1 MSDNPLIEGFL
12 NLHEA
17 GGVGGGMSGT
27 KFSNAA
33 NYAPAVGAGVRGAF
47 NNATMDK
54 GKYARAAV
62 DYIAKNSGSLAGV
75 SEPTTF
81 DKELEQENEK
91 DIAAQRDYP
100 VAYDIGDKV
109 STAAQVVSGV
119 GAAKALGTAV
129 LKAGIKATTKNT
141 AKTVAKNFDA
151 SDFELGVKNVL
162 DLTPEMRVAK
172 QSYPNLNKPPFNQ
185 TLQAK
190 PYSAPKPT
198 LNPTPQ
204 TKTYPKFTREEN
216 DSSEGNTEMSTN
228 PYIKGFFDIEE
239 ARAKNTNIFDE
250 SKKLTA
256 AQKKNLDKNDNDKID
271 AEDFKMLRKEEA
283 DLDENAFNQLGQK
296 KPVGDILPAPAKG
309 SVPIHGKKFK
319 EGDIVVP
326 HAGPHAGVKHKVVVA
341 REGSVNMIP
350 LGISAK
356 EDKYNSAT
364 VRAKHEHLSPY
375 TKSVAEEADL
385 DEAKKTNSMVMARNI
400 SKALKAVKPD
410 FLDID
415 KDGDKEESMKKAAA
429 DKKKESDLDEAVSD
443 EHRERALAT
452 INARISKPGQP
463 PKHPTYDGAPADI
476 KTAVDNLAKMYAES
490 VDLDEVNILPSNFS
504 DRTTP
509 VPNKKAYAIDKANSE
524 KKKPVSL
531 KKAPFDM
538 KKEEVD
544 LDEGIKE
551 KIGGMIRREKE
562 KEYPLLQNR
571 RDVAAGKAAKSYA
584 AGDEKKGDR
593 YMKFRSDNMKKE
605 EVGFSEEEI
614 DFINNV
620 MEAMPVAPT
629 SEGDSPNPT
638 PKKKAE
644 GSRAKGSMAD

>member
-17 GGVGGGMSGT
+17 GGVGGGMSGA

-33 NYAPAVGAGVRGAF
+33 SYAPAVSAGVRGAF
-47 NNATMDK
+47 NNVTMDA
-54 GKYARAAV
+54 GKYVRAAI
-62 DYIAKNSGSLAGV
+62 DTNAKNLGSLVGV
-75 SEPTTF
+75 SEPTTYY
-81 DKELEQENEK
+81 KEIEQEREK

-100 VAYDIGDKV
+100 VAYDIGDKLA
-109 STAAQVVSGV
+109 TAAQVASGA
-119 GAAKALGTAV
+119 GAVKALGTAA
-129 LKAGIKATTKNT
+129 LRAGIRS
-141 AKTVAKNFDA
+141 VAKNTGQTIAKNADA
-151 SDFELGVKNVL
+151 GDFELGMKNAL
-162 DLTPEMRVAK
+162 NLTPQMRVPSK
-172 QSYPNLNKPPFNQ
+172 PLNLTPQ
-185 TLQAK
+185 MR
-190 PYSAPKPT
+190 APKPT
-198 LNPTPQ
+198 LKLTQ
-204 TKTYPKFTREEN
+204 QMRTEEQN
-216 DSSEGNTEMSTN
+216 DSSKGNTEMSTN

-283 DLDENAFNQLGQK
+283 
-296 KPVGDILPAPAKG
+296 I
-309 SVPIHGKKFK
+309 
-319 EGDIVVP
+319 
-326 HAGPHAGVKHKVVVA
+326 
-341 REGSVNMIP
+341 
-350 LGISAK
+350 
-356 EDKYNSAT
+356 
-364 VRAKHEHLSPY
+364 
-375 TKSVAEEADL
+375 EEADLSDFKRKSVPGLHNFDHYEHPDGSFIQVSPHGHGVYQDNKGARKDFTSIQHLKTLFKEEAYL

-400 SKALKAVKPD
+400 SKVLKAVKPD

-429 DKKKESDLDEAVSD
+429 DKKIDEAVSD

-490 VDLDEVNILPSNFS
+490 
-504 DRTTP
+504 
-509 VPNKKAYAIDKANSE
+509 
-524 KKKPVSL
+524 
-531 KKAPFDM
+531 
-538 KKEEVD
+538 VD

-605 EVGFSEEEI
+605 EVEFSEEEI

-629 SEGDSPNPT
+629 SENDSPNPT

>member
-12 NLHEA
+12 KLHEA
-17 GGVGGGMSGT
+17 GGIGGGMSGT

-33 NYAPAVGAGVRGAF
+33 SYAPAVRAGVLG
-47 NNATMDK
+47 
-54 GKYARAAV
+54 AV
-62 DYIAKNSGSLAGV
+62 DNITMGAVTNP
-75 SEPTTF
+75 E
-81 DKELEQENEK
+81 
-91 DIAAQRDYP
+91 AQNNYP
-100 VAYDIGDKV
+100 VAYNTG
-109 STAAQVVSGV
+109 SNLATAAQVATGV
-119 GAAKALGTAV
+119 GAAKALGAAV
-129 LKAGIKATTKNT
+129 IKAGLKSATAKNT
-141 AKTVAKNFDA
+141 VNTIAKNADA
-151 SDFELGVKNVL
+151 DDFQLGSKNTL
-162 DLTPEMRVAK
+162 DLTPPMRV
-172 QSYPNLNKPPFNQ
+172 PR
-185 TLQAK
+185 
-190 PYSAPKPT
+190 PT
-198 LNPTPQ
+198 LKLTQ
-204 TKTYPKFTREEN
+204 QMRTEEEN
-216 DSSEGNTEMSTN
+216 DSSKGNTEMSTN

-271 AEDFKMLRKEEA
+271 AEDFEMLRKEEVER
-283 DLDENAFNQLGQK
+283 DELGYGEYGDKREIVISPKNHQGK
-296 KPVGDILPAPAKG
+296 IIRSTGLHTVKKQPYKKEVDFDEAESYTHQVGGYYTHRGDDKPV
-309 SVPIHGKKFK
+309 SVK
-319 EGDIVVP
+319 
-326 HAGPHAGVKHKVVVA
+326 
-341 REGSVNMIP
+341 
-350 LGISAK
+350 
-356 EDKYNSAT
+356 
-364 VRAKHEHLSPY
+364 VRAKS
-375 TKSVAEEADL
+375 KEEAQRIASEQLSASHKNFRPTIVKQLTNEGL

-400 SKALKAVKPD
+400 SKVLKAAKPD

-429 DKKKESDLDEAVSD
+429 DKKIDEAVTD

-490 VDLDEVNILPSNFS
+490 VDLDEANILPSNFS

-538 KKEEVD
+538 KEEEVD

-593 YMKFRSDNMKKE
+593 YMKWRSDNMKKE
-605 EVGFSEEEI
+605 EVEFSEEEI

-629 SEGDSPNPT
+629 SENDSPNPT

>member
-33 NYAPAVGAGVRGAF
+33 SYAPAVGAGVRGAF

-198 LNPTPQ
+198 LNPTLQTNPYSAPKTTLNPTPQ
-204 TKTYPKFTREEN
+204 PKTYPKFTREEN

-271 AEDFKMLRKEEA
+271 AEDFEMLRKEKS
-283 DLDENAFNQLGQK
+283 DLDES
-296 KPVGDILPAPAKG
+296 D
-309 SVPIHGKKFK
+309 FK
-319 EGDIVVP
+319 Q
-326 HAGPHAGVKHKVVVA
+326 
-341 REGSVNMIP
+341 RQSVNGLKKMIDDHD
-350 LGISAK
+350 A
-356 EDKYNSAT
+356 
-364 VRAKHEHLSPY
+364 RAKNTTSPLKKDHHRKMSQQLRDQLADM
-375 TKSVAEEADL
+375 TKESDL
-385 DEAKKTNSMVMARNI
+385 DEAKKNNAMVMAGNI
-400 SKALKAVKPD
+400 SKVLKAVKPD

-429 DKKKESDLDEAVSD
+429 DKKIDEA
-443 EHRERALAT
+443 
-452 INARISKPGQP
+452 
-463 PKHPTYDGAPADI
+463 
-476 KTAVDNLAKMYAES
+476 
-490 VDLDEVNILPSNFS
+490 NILPSNFS
-504 DRTTP
+504 DRETP
-509 VPNKKAYAIDKANSE
+509 LPNKIAYAIDKENSK

-538 KKEEVD
+538 KEEEV
-544 LDEGIKE
+544 E
-551 KIGGMIRREKE
+551 
-562 KEYPLLQNR
+562 
-571 RDVAAGKAAKSYA
+571 
-584 AGDEKKGDR
+584 
-593 YMKFRSDNMKKE
+593 
-605 EVGFSEEEI
+605 FSEEEI